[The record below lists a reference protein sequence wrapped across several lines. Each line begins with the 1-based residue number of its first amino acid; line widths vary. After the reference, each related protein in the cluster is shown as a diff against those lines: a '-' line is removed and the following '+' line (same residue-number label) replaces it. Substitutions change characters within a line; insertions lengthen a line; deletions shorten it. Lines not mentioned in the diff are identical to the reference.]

1 MTDMDE
7 LNLLYDEA
15 KSGARIS
22 LHLSPYRTL
31 RAVWLALLWARV
43 GGAPAALR
51 WLKGK
56 LDE

>member
-7 LNLLYDEA
+7 LNRLYDEA

-22 LHLSPYRTL
+22 PHLSPYRTI
-31 RAVWLALLWARV
+31 RAIRLALLWGRV